1 MKKSIRLKYLLS
13 VACIVVPGIAHAAPA
28 KHPGS
33 DAAAATADA
42 GSPATPPAAPQVALQ
57 RADEPAATDADAADD
72 IIVYGVGTSRQL
84 TEVTQAKLKDFVPGS
99 SPLKALENLPGVNF
113 QAADGLGNYEY
124 GVRISIRG
132 FNQNQLGF
140 TLDGIPLG
148 DFSYGNFNGLHISRA
163 VISENLGRIRV
174 SQGAGALGTAS
185 TSNLGGTVEFFSDDP
200 AEKLGLVVA
209 GGAGS
214 NRFFRGYVRFDTGE
228 VGPLGTRFALSYVH
242 QDADKYKGVG
252 PRRTNQANFKLVQ
265 PIGNAK
271 LTAFLDLSDRREVDD
286 QDLSFDIIARRGLES
301 DYFLPD
307 FRSAVLAAQIGANR
321 GDTGQPVTNAAA
333 GTSFAVLPL
342 ANVTDVNDLYYAGSG
357 LRQDQLTG
365 ATLDWRVDSN
375 VSISV
380 NGYYHHNRGQ
390 GDFYTPFLATP
401 GGAPLS
407 VRTTEYSIYRK
418 GTIDSFNLTLGNH
431 LINGGIWFERNDFGQ
446 ARRFYGLANGN
457 TASRQP
463 TDFFNA
469 AEAFFTQWQFQFQT
483 DTTQTHVQ
491 DSWQIT
497 PALLLNAGFKS
508 VFTRN
513 SVRTQVAAFPS
524 QRINGTIRA
533 DDAFLPQAGFVF
545 TGINHLEVFGN
556 FAKNLR
562 AWAGA
567 VTGGSPFAALSQAAI
582 ALENAGSIRPET
594 SFSYE
599 LGSRFKA
606 NHLSGVVSAYYIDF
620 RNRLGILP
628 RGAQIQ
634 GIPGVVA
641 NLGNVRS
648 VGVEAAATYTL
659 NENVRLTGTYSFNS
673 SQYLTD
679 VAGPNNTVLIATRG
693 RTVPDQP
700 QHLIKGDIAVTQDGF
715 FGNLSGTFQSRRYVT
730 FENDLSVPDRFLA
743 DITLGY
749 NFDGGPLLSGLSA
762 QLNVTNLFDK
772 AYIATINS
780 GGTVARGDNQTL
792 LSGAPRQVYFT
803 IRKKL

>member
-1 MKKSIRLKYLLS
+1 MKKPSQFKYFMG
-13 VACIVVPGIAHAAPA
+13 VACALLPVAVHAAPA
-28 KHPGS
+28 KQPS
-33 DAAAATADA
+33 DNASAPAADNA
-42 GSPATPPAAPQVALQ
+42 PAAAPQN
-57 RADEPAATDADAADD
+57 ADSAAAPADDGTD
-72 IIVYGVGTSRQL
+72 IIVYGTGNSRQL
-84 TEVTQAKLKDFVPGS
+84 TEVSQTKLKDFVPGS

-124 GVRISIRG
+124 GVRINIRG

-163 VISENLGRIRV
+163 LISENLGSVRV

-200 AEKLGLVVA
+200 AEKLGATIA

-214 NRFFRGYVRFDTGE
+214 NRFFRGYARLDTGE
-228 VGPLGTRFALSYVH
+228 IGPWGTRFALSYVH
-242 QDADKYKGVG
+242 QDADKYKGTG

-265 PIGNAK
+265 PLGNAK
-271 LTAFLDLSDRREVDD
+271 LSAFLNLSDRREVDD
-286 QDLSFDIIARRGLES
+286 QDLSFDLIARRGLQS
-301 DYFLPD
+301 DYFNPD
-307 FRSAVLAAQIGANR
+307 FRSAVLAAQIGANT
-321 GDTGQPVTNAAA
+321 GETGQPVTNAAA
-333 GTSFAVLPL
+333 GTSYAVLPQ
-342 ANVTDVNDLYYAGSG
+342 ANVTNVNDLYYAGSG
-357 LRQDQLTG
+357 LRQDQLAG
-365 ATLDWRVDSN
+365 AKLDWQVDDIL
-375 VSISV
+375 SISV
-380 NGYYHHNRGQ
+380 LGYYHHNRGQ

-407 VRTTEYSIYRK
+407 VRTTEYSAYRK
-418 GTIDSFNLTLGNH
+418 GTIDSFDLKLGNH
-431 LINGGIWFERNDFGQ
+431 LVNGGIWFERNDFGQ
-446 ARRFYGLANGN
+446 ARRFYGLDGN
-457 TASRQP
+457 TDLPSRSP

-483 DTTQTHVQ
+483 DTVQTHIQ
-491 DSWQIT
+491 DSWQVT
-497 PALLLNAGFKS
+497 PELLLNAGFKS

-513 SVRTQVAAFPS
+513 NVRTLVAAFAN

-533 DDAFLPQAGFVF
+533 DDAFLPQAGFVY
-545 TGINHLEVFGN
+545 TGIDHLEIFGN
-556 FAKNLR
+556 FAKNQR

-582 ALENAGSIRPET
+582 DLTNAGGIRPEK
-594 SFSYE
+594 SYSYE

-606 NHLSGVVSAYYIDF
+606 RRLSGVVTGYYINF
-620 RNRLGILP
+620 RDRLGILP
-628 RGAQIQ
+628 QGAQIQ

-648 VGVEAAATYTL
+648 FGVETAATYAL
-659 NENVRLTGTYSFNS
+659 NDNVRLTGTYSFNS
-673 SQYLTD
+673 SKYND
-679 VAGPNNTVLIATRG
+679 NVAGPNNTILIATRG

-700 QHLIKGDIAVTQDGF
+700 RHLIKGDVSVTQDGF
-715 FGNLSGTFQSRRYVT
+715 FSTLSGTFQSKRYVT

-749 NFDGGPLLSGLSA
+749 NFAGSPFLDGLSA
-762 QLNVTNLFDK
+762 QVNVTNLFDK
-772 AYIATINS
+772 AYIATVNS

>member
-1 MKKSIRLKYLLS
+1 M
-13 VACIVVPGIAHAAPA
+13 
-28 KHPGS
+28 
-33 DAAAATADA
+33 
-42 GSPATPPAAPQVALQ
+42 
-57 RADEPAATDADAADD
+57 
-72 IIVYGVGTSRQL
+72 
-84 TEVTQAKLKDFVPGS
+84 
-99 SPLKALENLPGVNF
+99 
-113 QAADGLGNYEY
+113 
-124 GVRISIRG
+124 
-132 FNQNQLGF
+132 
-140 TLDGIPLG
+140 
-148 DFSYGNFNGLHISRA
+148 
-163 VISENLGRIRV
+163 
-174 SQGAGALGTAS
+174 
-185 TSNLGGTVEFFSDDP
+185 
-200 AEKLGLVVA
+200 
-209 GGAGS
+209 
-214 NRFFRGYVRFDTGE
+214 
-228 VGPLGTRFALSYVH
+228 
-242 QDADKYKGVG
+242 
-252 PRRTNQANFKLVQ
+252 
-265 PIGNAK
+265 
-271 LTAFLDLSDRREVDD
+271 
-286 QDLSFDIIARRGLES
+286 
-301 DYFLPD
+301 
-307 FRSAVLAAQIGANR
+307 
-321 GDTGQPVTNAAA
+321 
-333 GTSFAVLPL
+333 
-342 ANVTDVNDLYYAGSG
+342 
-357 LRQDQLTG
+357 
-365 ATLDWRVDSN
+365 
-375 VSISV
+375 
-380 NGYYHHNRGQ
+380 
-390 GDFYTPFLATP
+390 
-401 GGAPLS
+401 
-407 VRTTEYSIYRK
+407 
-418 GTIDSFNLTLGNH
+418 
-431 LINGGIWFERNDFGQ
+431 
-446 ARRFYGLANGN
+446 
-457 TASRQP
+457 
-463 TDFFNA
+463 
-469 AEAFFTQWQFQFQT
+469 
-483 DTTQTHVQ
+483 Q

-582 ALENAGSIRPET
+582 ALENAGGIRPET

-606 NHLSGVVSAYYIDF
+606 SHLSGVVSAYYIDF

-659 NENVRLTGTYSFNS
+659 NEKVRLTGTYSFNS